1 MGKPSHVEQLVAR
14 YARGRSVREIERDN
28 NLSQGALANFLKP
41 SRGRGLAHISV
52 MERFASALGVT
63 LKEASQAFV
72 RDAGLGDDAYT
83 DEEVELINSYRALEP
98 EDQERLRAIADAF
111 LGLAHNGDKDTPPNE

>member
-1 MGKPSHVEQLVAR
+1 MGKQSHVEQLVAR

-28 NLSQGALANFLKP
+28 NLTQGALANFLKP
-41 SRGRGLAHISV
+41 SRGRGLVHIQV
-52 MERFASALGVT
+52 MERFANALGVT

-72 RDAGLGDDAYT
+72 WDAGLGDDAYT
-83 DEEVELINSYRALEP
+83 DEEVELVSSYRALNP

-111 LGLAHNGDKDTPPNE
+111 LRLAHSTKVPAAPNG